1 MLYKEIL
8 KFYFSL
14 DFNQGLLPGNVAIMN
29 PYQQGSKEVDRV
41 MELFHKKY
49 FNDRAPRHLI
59 LGINPGRNGAGLTGI
74 PFTDTPALENHCEI
88 PTSISTKETS
98 SEFVYQ
104 WIESYGGPE
113 KFYQNWF
120 IGGVCPLGFLIKN
133 KRGNW
138 VNWNYY
144 DDAKLKATM
153 TPFIIENLKRQI
165 QLCQSPKKAIILG
178 TGKNFQFMN
187 ELNKR
192 ENLFKELIAIEHP
205 RYVMQYKRKQL
216 NTYLGK
222 FINVLREI
230 EK

>member
-1 MLYKEIL
+1 MLYEEIL

-14 DFNQGLLPGNVAIMN
+14 DFDPRLLPEKVAIMN

-49 FNDRAPRHLI
+49 FNDHAPRHLI

-74 PFTDTPALENHCEI
+74 PFTDTPALEDKCEI
-88 PTSISTKETS
+88 STSINTKETS
-98 SEFVYQ
+98 SEFIYK
-104 WIESYGGPE
+104 WIESYGGPK
-113 KFYQNWF
+113 KFYKNWF

-133 KRGNW
+133 QRGNW

-144 DDAKLKATM
+144 DDAKLKAIM
-153 TPFIIENLKRQI
+153 TPFILENLKRQI
-165 QLCQSPKKAIILG
+165 KLCQSPKKAIILG
-178 TGKNFQFMN
+178 TGKNFQFVS
-187 ELNKR
+187 ELNKK
-192 ENLFKELIAIEHP
+192 EKLFTELIAIEHP

-216 NTYLGK
+216 GTYLEK
-222 FINVLREI
+222 FNDALREV